1 MTTADYAGASLR
13 GLQYRLE
20 RESEWRPF
28 TREEVRRVPSDQGG
42 VYAIWLPPYDCLYVG
57 MSEDRIGA
65 RLMDHL
71 RSEANPGLRS
81 DLTLNSTDV
90 RFSAAYPLALED
102 IRVLEAALIRD
113 WAPRHNR
120 AFNA

>member
-1 MTTADYAGASLR
+1 MTASAPL
-13 GLQYRLE
+13 LSVKYRLE

-71 RSEANPGLRS
+71 RDETNPGLRI
-81 DLTLNSTDV
+81 DLALFPAAV
-90 RFSAAYPLALED
+90 KFSAAYPLALED

-113 WAPRHNR
+113 WSPRHNR
-120 AFNA
+120 AFNP

>member
-1 MTTADYAGASLR
+1 MTASAPL
-13 GLQYRLE
+13 LSVKYRLE

-28 TREEVRRVPSDQGG
+28 TREEVRRGVPSDQGG

-71 RSEANPGLRS
+71 RDETNPGLRS
-81 DLTLNSTDV
+81 DLALFPAAV
-90 RFSAAYPLALED
+90 KFSAAYPLALED
-102 IRVLEAALIRD
+102 IRVLEAELIRD
-113 WAPRHNR
+113 WSPRHNR